1 MKSYLKGTDLVLLGR
16 GVIRLSKLTDYAV
29 VMLSHMAARETE
41 VYTTARLEQRSAV
54 PEPTAAKILKLL
66 VRGSILV
73 SQRGSNGGYELARP
87 AAEIT
92 VAEII
97 VALDGPIALAACVEG
112 SGDHCGV
119 EQLCSMRGNWNRVNR
134 AIRDA
139 LEDITLADMAMPF
152 MVAPVAQTQLEQ
164 GLR

>member
-1 MKSYLKGTDLVLLGR
+1 
-16 GVIRLSKLTDYAV
+16 VIRLSKLTDYAV
-29 VMLSHMAARETE
+29 VMLSYMAAREDE
-41 VYTTARLEQRSAV
+41 VYTTTRLARRSAV

-66 VRGSILV
+66 ARGAILA

-97 VALDGPIALAACVEG
+97 VALEGPIALAACVEG
-112 SGDHCGV
+112 SSDHCGV

-139 LEDITLADMAMPF
+139 LEDITLADMAVPF
-152 MVAPVAQTQLEQ
+152 TGPPIIEARPEQ
-164 GLR
+164 GLL

>member
-1 MKSYLKGTDLVLLGR
+1 MRLTTDRGR
-16 GVIRLSKLTDYAV
+16 NRDRAGQGPPDLSE
-29 VMLSHMAARETE
+29 RC
-41 VYTTARLEQRSAV
+41 AV
-54 PEPTAAKILKLL
+54 PEPTAAKVLKLL
-66 VRGSILV
+66 ARASLLA

-112 SGDHCGV
+112 SLDHCGV

-134 AIRDA
+134 AIREA
-139 LEDITLADMAMPF
+139 LEDITLADMARPF
-152 MVAPVAQTQLEQ
+152 TASPKVELTVEQ
-164 GLR
+164 VIS

>member
-1 MKSYLKGTDLVLLGR
+1 MSGL
-16 GVIRLSKLTDYAV
+16 IRLSKLTDYAV
-29 VMLSHMAARETE
+29 VMLSHMAAREDD
-41 VYTTARLEQRSAV
+41 VYTTARLSERCAV

-66 VRGSILV
+66 ARASLLE

-112 SGDHCGV
+112 SLDHCGV

-134 AIRDA
+134 AIREA
-139 LEDITLADMAMPF
+139 LEDITLAEMALPF
-152 MVAPVAQTQLEQ
+152 TASPKVEVAVEQ
-164 GLR
+164 VVR

>member
-1 MKSYLKGTDLVLLGR
+1 L
-16 GVIRLSKLTDYAV
+16 IRLSKLADYAV
-29 VMLSHMAARETE
+29 VMLSHMAARQSE
-41 VYTTARLEQRSAV
+41 VYTAVRLAERSAL
-54 PEPTAAKILKLL
+54 PEPTTAKILKLL
-66 VRGSILV
+66 VRGGVLV
-73 SQRGSNGGYELARP
+73 SQRGSNGGYVLARP

-112 SGDHCGV
+112 SSDHCGV

-152 MVAPVAQTQLEQ
+152 AVAPRVEAGTEK
-164 GLR
+164 GFN

>member
-1 MKSYLKGTDLVLLGR
+1 L
-16 GVIRLSKLTDYAV
+16 IRLSKLTDYAV
-29 VMLSHMAARETE
+29 VMLSHMAMREGE
-41 VYTTARLEQRSAV
+41 VYTTARLAERSSV

-66 VRGSILV
+66 ARASLLV

-87 AAEIT
+87 AASIT

-112 SGDHCGV
+112 SSDHCGV
-119 EQLCSMRGNWNRVNR
+119 ERLCAMRGNWNRVNR

-139 LEDITLADMAMPF
+139 LEDITLADMALPF
-152 MVAPVAQTQLEQ
+152 LPPA
-164 GLR
+164 GLRAGAKAGPAGRTEQSIS

>member
-1 MKSYLKGTDLVLLGR
+1 M
-16 GVIRLSKLTDYAV
+16 IRLSKLTDYAV
-29 VMLSHMAARETE
+29 VMLSHMAVREGE
-41 VYTTARLEQRSAV
+41 VYTTSRLAERCAV

-66 VRGSILV
+66 ARAGLLE
-73 SQRGSNGGYELARP
+73 SQRGSNGGYGLARP

-112 SGDHCGV
+112 SLDHCGV
-119 EQLCSMRGNWNRVNR
+119 ETLCSMRGNWNKVNR

-139 LEDITLADMAMPF
+139 LEEISLADMALPF
-152 MVAPVAQTQLEQ
+152 AAAPLRVEAGVEQ
-164 GLR
+164 GVN